1 MARNGGFVAKSQAL
15 SLRDEVLLTASFFL
29 TNCKLL
35 HKLNPLGKL
44 GVKITWSIQ
53 CTALVSN
60 EIHSV
65 LLGHIFVHREL
76 VVSLAVQQIY
86 WGLLFPSSNTEAKDK
101 VGISSQKLLFS

>member
-65 LLGHIFVHREL
+65 LLGTHLCPQGVGCVL
-76 VVSLAVQQIY
+76 GCAANLLGSSLSFLQY
-86 WGLLFPSSNTEAKDK
+86 RS
-101 VGISSQKLLFS
+101 